1 MKKYIK
7 TGIGI
12 LIIVVLAFLYAHID
26 KNSYLY
32 DRNADTSAFISTGVL
47 LEGETI
53 SQEFVSEE
61 DILDGLNIKCSVT
74 GNVED
79 VEVQYILRD
88 AKTNKKVAS
97 RSTKASEIKNNKF
110 NRLDI

>member
-32 DRNADTSAFISTGVL
+32 DRNADTSAFILSL
-47 LEGETI
+47 I
-53 SQEFVSEE
+53 H
-61 DILDGLNIKCSVT
+61 I
-74 GNVED
+74 
-79 VEVQYILRD
+79 
-88 AKTNKKVAS
+88 
-97 RSTKASEIKNNKF
+97 
-110 NRLDI
+110 

>member
-32 DRNADTSAFISTGVL
+32 DRNADTSAFIEYRS
-47 LEGETI
+47 
-53 SQEFVSEE
+53 
-61 DILDGLNIKCSVT
+61 
-74 GNVED
+74 
-79 VEVQYILRD
+79 
-88 AKTNKKVAS
+88 AS
-97 RSTKASEIKNNKF
+97 GRRNDKSGICK
-110 NRLDI
+110 